1 MLDTAKELKER
12 KAKNVIVCCTFGL
25 FTNGFEKFDEFY
37 NNGYIDLIVTT
48 NLNYKSEEI
57 YTKDW
62 YIEANLSKYL
72 ASIINSFNY
81 NISTAD
87 FSNSLKIQE
96 LLTEYKHN

>member
-1 MLDTAKELKER
+1 MLYTARNLKER

-48 NLNYKSEEI
+48 NLNYKPEEI

-62 YIEANLSKYL
+62 YVEANISKYL
-72 ASIINSFNY
+72 ASVINSFNY
-81 NISTAD
+81 NISTYG
-87 FSNSLKIQE
+87 FSNSKKIQE
-96 LLTEYKHN
+96 LLSKLRQ